1 VLLCKEQTLII
12 FNFYIM
18 PPQEHPFETPKV
30 GRVEEEACIL
40 KEAGAGP
47 ELLAVL
53 ALLTRK
59 AGENAPA

>member
-1 VLLCKEQTLII
+1 
-12 FNFYIM
+12 M